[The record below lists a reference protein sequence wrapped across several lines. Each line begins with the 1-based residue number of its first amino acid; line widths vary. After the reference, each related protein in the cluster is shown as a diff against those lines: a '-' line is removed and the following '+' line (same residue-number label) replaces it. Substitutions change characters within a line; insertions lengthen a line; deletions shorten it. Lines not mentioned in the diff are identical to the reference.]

1 MYKEVVI
8 GQKTVPMLANALT
21 PKRAY
26 EFFHE
31 DFLGYLG
38 QELQQGQILDLA
50 EKLGF
55 IMNQRAVDA
64 DMSKLQESDFDTWLE
79 GFELGDLMEASAD
92 IVGLFVSTTKGSV
105 APK

>member
-8 GQKTVPMLANALT
+8 GTKIVPMLTNALT

-31 DFLGYLG
+31 DFLCYLG

-55 IMNQRAVDA
+55 IMAKRAENA
-64 DMSKLQESDFDTWLE
+64 DMTKVQESDFDIWLE

>member
-8 GQKTVPMLANALT
+8 GDKKIPMMANALT

-38 QELQQGQILDLA
+38 QELQQGQILNLA

-55 IMNQRAVDA
+55 IMAKRAENA
-64 DMSKLQESDFDTWLE
+64 DMTKVQESDFDTWLE